1 VTSILANAKAC
12 AALVGALCTALLG
25 VYTADSKVGQVL
37 TVASVIAT
45 AVLTW
50 SVPNAPK
57 PADERGNVD
66 AALILIVL
74 TFVGVVLLLFRI
86 HF

>member
-1 VTSILANAKAC
+1 MNNILANAKAY
-12 AALVGALCTALLG
+12 AALVGALCTGLLG
-25 VYTADSKVGQVL
+25 VYAADSKVGQVL
-37 TVASVIAT
+37 TVASIVAT
-45 AVLTW
+45 AVVTW
-50 SVPNAPK
+50 SVPNTPK

-86 HF
+86 RF